1 MGTCENCW
9 RSNVWV
15 ENHLCATC
23 RTHFD
28 AALSGQGAPRGQKAD
43 RLLDIRTIVEL
54 LSDSYTDEGIDIWLH
69 SRNRNLDLRRPI
81 ELLTEG
87 KIDEVLE
94 QARWVAGGM

>member
-28 AALSGQGAPRGQKAD
+28 AALFALLHDGRPYQYGKLDPD
-43 RLLDIRTIVEL
+43 RV
-54 LSDSYTDEGIDIWLH
+54 LSPKECE
-69 SRNRNLDLRRPI
+69 DL
-81 ELLTEG
+81 
-87 KIDEVLE
+87 
-94 QARWVAGGM
+94 

>member
-28 AALSGQGAPRGQKAD
+28 AALFALLHHGRPYHYGKLDPD
-43 RLLDIRTIVEL
+43 RVLSPKQVE
-54 LSDSYTDEGIDIWLH
+54 
-69 SRNRNLDLRRPI
+69 DL
-81 ELLTEG
+81 
-87 KIDEVLE
+87 
-94 QARWVAGGM
+94 